1 MSINATKLF
10 GAYDEMQN
18 LLATKPLLES
28 EFSKIEPAFE
38 AKKTDPDASIMVYGV
53 YNAGKSTLINA
64 LIGNDAAAVDDVPT
78 TDLVASYS
86 WRQFRILDTPGID
99 APIEHES
106 VTNSQM
112 LKADAIIF
120 VVNPI
125 GVAEEE
131 KTLSTLIELVKEKKQ
146 VFLVFNEKDALS
158 EADYIK
164 LKDQTRQRLQKL
176 AVEHGLTEVLKD
188 IPILKVNAKRAF
200 QSRTGKM
207 LHWEKM
213 LASSGFPEFEADLL
227 KFLQGIS
234 RDDVYGRLKEK
245 LEEFSEQYI
254 QALKCLSS
262 ADMVKKYGKLL
273 KQTEV
278 QKYNTRKAVNQ
289 EISRCRQTIY
299 ESCKA
304 LLRSSPESSQN
315 AIEVLFQQKG
325 RCISMALENEFTIF
339 VHKIQDDIEEFQ
351 AALPSIDLGEQ
362 KIIIPEQAAAG
373 VVQEKHTSTENAS
386 SVSTISPD
394 NVAQMATQIAALVQP
409 GDIVDALKL
418 TKDWLPTLMK
428 GIGPRTME
436 KLAGS
441 IMTKVPYIGPA
452 ITVVMGLWDVF
463 SGDSDTKLL
472 ERQID
477 EQNRQRERALQE
489 IDDLARKL
497 ANDFESATTAAI
509 TPSIDTF
516 FANISM
522 QIDALRQG
530 FSNEDRA
537 NSEIIKKAAAIQQ
550 RILAA

>member
-1 MSINATKLF
+1 MSISAAKLF
-10 GAYDEMQN
+10 GAYNEMQT
-18 LLATKPLLES
+18 LLANKPLLES
-28 EFSKIEPAFE
+28 EFRKIKTVFE
-38 AKKTDPDASIMVYGV
+38 AKKAEPDASIMVYGV

-64 LIGNDAAAVDDVPT
+64 LIGKEAAAVDDVPT
-78 TDLVASYS
+78 TDSVATYV

-99 APIEHES
+99 APIEHEN
-106 VTNSQM
+106 VTNSQL

-131 KTLSTLIELVKEKKQ
+131 KTLSTLIELVKERKQ

-164 LKDQTRQRLQKL
+164 LKDQTRQRLQKI
-176 AVEHGLTEVLKD
+176 AAEYGLTEVLKD

-200 QSRTGKM
+200 QSRTEKM
-207 LHWEKM
+207 AHWEK
-213 LASSGFPEFEADLL
+213 LFASSRFPEFEAELL
-227 KFLQGIS
+227 NFLEGIS
-234 RDDVYGRLKEK
+234 HDDVYGRLKK
-245 LEEFSEQYI
+245 DLGIFSEQYI
-254 QALKCLSS
+254 QALKALSS
-262 ADMVKKYGKLL
+262 ADLVKKYGGLL

-278 QKYNTRKAVNQ
+278 QKHRTRKEVHQ
-289 EISRCRQTIY
+289 EISRCRQSIY
-299 ESCKA
+299 ESSKA
-304 LLRSSPESSQN
+304 LLRSSPTSSQN

-325 RCISMALENEFTIF
+325 QHISVILENELTLF
-339 VHKIQDDIEEFQ
+339 VHKIQDDIEELQ
-351 AALPSIDLGEQ
+351 ASLPLLKLGEQ
-362 KIIIPEQAAAG
+362 KITISEHTLG
-373 VVQEKHTSTENAS
+373 EVVQEKCNGMEITQSA
-386 SVSTISPD
+386 STISPE
-394 NVAQMATQIAALVQP
+394 NVTRMATQIAALVQP
-409 GDIVDALKL
+409 GHIVEALKL

-428 GIGPRTME
+428 GIGPKTME

-452 ITVVMGLWDVF
+452 IAVVMGLWDIF
-463 SGDSDTKLL
+463 SGDSNTKQL

-477 EQNRQRERALQE
+477 EQNQQRERALLE

-497 ANDFESATTAAI
+497 ANDFESTTIAII

-516 FANISM
+516 FANISV
-522 QIDALRQG
+522 QIDALREG

-537 NSEIIKKAAAIQQ
+537 NSGIMEKAAAIQQ

>member
-10 GAYDEMQN
+10 GAYDEMQG

-38 AKKTDPDASIMVYGV
+38 AKKSEPDASVMVYGV

-64 LIGNDAAAVDDVPT
+64 LIGNEAAAVDDVPT
-78 TDLVASYS
+78 TDLVTSYD

-99 APIEHES
+99 APIEHEN

-131 KTLSTLIELVKEKKQ
+131 KTLSTLIELVKERKQ

-176 AVEHGLTEVLKD
+176 ATERGLTEVLKD

-213 LASSGFPEFEADLL
+213 FASSGFPEFEAELL

-234 RDDVYGRLKEK
+234 HDDVYSRLKEK
-245 LEEFSEQYI
+245 LGDFAEQYI
-254 QALKCLSS
+254 QALKSLSS
-262 ADMVKKYGKLL
+262 AELVKKYSELL

-278 QKYNTRKAVNQ
+278 QKHKTRKEIHQ

-299 ESCKA
+299 ENSKA
-304 LLRSSPESSQN
+304 MIRSSPTSSKN
-315 AIEVLFQQKG
+315 AIELLFQQKAQH
-325 RCISMALENEFTIF
+325 ISMALENELTVF
-339 VHKIQDDIEEFQ
+339 VHKIQDDIEELQ
-351 AALPSIDLGEQ
+351 AALPPIDLGVQ
-362 KIIIPEQAAAG
+362 KIEIPEQPNGG
-373 VVQEKHTSTENAS
+373 VSQENPS
-386 SVSTISPD
+386 SSEISLSASTISAD
-394 NVAQMATQIAALVQP
+394 TVAQMATHIAALVQP
-409 GDIVDALKL
+409 GHIVDALKL
-418 TKDWLPTLMK
+418 TKDWLPSLMK
-428 GIGPRTME
+428 GIGPKTME
-436 KLAGS
+436 KIAGG
-441 IMTKVPYIGPA
+441 IMMKVPYIGPA
-452 ITVVMGLWDVF
+452 ITVVMGLWDIF
-463 SGDSDTKLL
+463 SGDSDTKKL

-477 EQNRQRERALQE
+477 EQNQQRERALQE

-497 ANDFESATTAAI
+497 ANDFESATITAI
-509 TPSIDTF
+509 TPSIDSF

-537 NSEIIKKAAAIQQ
+537 NSEVMEKAVAIQQ